1 MKESILNNAIIA
13 DDLLLISRNQ
23 TIRNVVASTSIVR
36 IIFSYPN
43 NNNDPVT
50 KMVLRHRQRVKY
62 IIYEVSS
69 SHFLLK
75 Y

>member
-43 NNNDPVT
+43 NNNNDPVT

-62 IIYEVSS
+62 IIYEVSP
-69 SHFLLK
+69 SHVLL
-75 Y
+75 

>member
-50 KMVLRHRQRVKY
+50 KMVLRHRQRIKY
-62 IIYEVSS
+62 IMYEVSP
-69 SHFLLK
+69 SHVLL
-75 Y
+75 